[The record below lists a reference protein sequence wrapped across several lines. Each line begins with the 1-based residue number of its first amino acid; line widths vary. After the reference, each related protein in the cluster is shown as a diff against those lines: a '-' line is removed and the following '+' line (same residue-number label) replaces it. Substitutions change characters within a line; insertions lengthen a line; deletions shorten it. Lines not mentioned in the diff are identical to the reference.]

1 MARKQKRNTIPI
13 AFRLRKEVIE
23 RLDMLKE
30 KHSNNNRTYVLSE
43 IIMNFDFDEHN
54 RLVKE
59 NRELK
64 KRLKRASRILGVDL
78 WN

>member
-1 MARKQKRNTIPI
+1 MARKQKRNTFPI

-64 KRLKRASRILGVDL
+64 NRLKRASRILGVDL